1 MAEPVP
7 AWRRRLIRVALACLG
22 ALVLGLFA
30 SGLPAQRAAAQSAT
44 AAAPVN
50 VHLFWSIGC
59 PHCAKAQRFL
69 DDAAAAD
76 PGILLSEYEISADA
90 ANRDLFRRVTV
101 AFAVEV
107 PAVPLVAIGEQIFIG
122 YMSDETTGARLRAA
136 ILACRAAAC
145 PDIVGAL
152 ARQRSGAGPPAKSQD
167 AAGPG
172 GGTLLPAE
180 IRLPFLGA
188 VSTASL
194 SMPALTV
201 LLAAADGF
209 NPCAMWVLVFLIGL
223 LLGMSDHL
231 RMWAL
236 GGTFLL
242 ASAAVYFAFMA
253 AWFNLLLSLGALAWL
268 RIGVGL
274 AALAAGGWFIVEFA
288 RNPTGLCKIADP
300 DRRTRIMDAMRRAVR
315 QRSFLLAL
323 AGIVATAAA
332 VNLIELLCS
341 AGIPA
346 IYTQVLALSPLPAWQ
361 HYLYLAL
368 YISVFLLDDVA
379 VFVTAMVSLQA
390 AGLTGRYAHYARLLG
405 GAVLLGVGVLLVF
418 RPEWLKLSG

>member
-1 MAEPVP
+1 
-7 AWRRRLIRVALACLG
+7 
-22 ALVLGLFA
+22 
-30 SGLPAQRAAAQSAT
+30 
-44 AAAPVN
+44 
-50 VHLFWSIGC
+50 
-59 PHCAKAQRFL
+59 
-69 DDAAAAD
+69 
-76 PGILLSEYEISADA
+76 
-90 ANRDLFRRVTV
+90 
-101 AFAVEV
+101 
-107 PAVPLVAIGEQIFIG
+107 
-122 YMSDETTGARLRAA
+122 
-136 ILACRAAAC
+136 
-145 PDIVGAL
+145 
-152 ARQRSGAGPPAKSQD
+152 
-167 AAGPG
+167 
-172 GGTLLPAE
+172 
-180 IRLPFLGA
+180 
-188 VSTASL
+188 
-194 SMPALTV
+194 MPALTV

-236 GGTFLL
+236 GGAFLL

-390 AGLTGRYAHYARLLG
+390 TGLTGRYAHYARLLG
-405 GAVLLGVGVLLVF
+405 GAVLLGVGALLVF